1 MKWKELSRNDVVFYK
16 AIGILLIVTHNFMHW
31 LPGPKEME
39 FNFEPTSFFE
49 FLTFMVEQPERLIQV
64 LLSYLGHFGV
74 QIFIFISAYG
84 LTKKFLLGTPRY
96 QGFIFSRL
104 LSIYPSFLLAIFFWA
119 VVKAN
124 YDYGWLAPIKY
135 LYWNL
140 EGLIYKVTLLSNF
153 FEAQRLNLVGPWW
166 FISFIFQFYLVFPLM
181 FLVMRRFQSKG
192 LLLITCAAFVA
203 LYSTD
208 GTVAGVSLSYTV
220 IGHLP
225 EFCLGMYLASK
236 DQKPMSFGGGYFV
249 AAIAVFVLGNVRPEL
264 WYFTHLSFL
273 IVLLFLFNAI
283 VPKLSNVSLMGR
295 SLFFIGGLSMY
306 LFLVNGFLR
315 KPFVKY
321 AIADDT
327 WWSALR
333 YCVISLLLSIIV
345 AILLSKAE
353 TVVRWCSAWIL
364 SKLSPRRVHD

>member
-1 MKWKELSRNDVVFYK
+1 MNWKELSRTDVVFYK

-39 FNFEPTSFFE
+39 FNFEMGAFLE
-49 FLTFMVEQPERLIQV
+49 FGVFILEQPERLIQV

-84 LTKKFLLGTPRY
+84 LTKKFLLGEPAY
-96 QGFIFSRL
+96 KGFIFSRL
-104 LSIYPSFLLAIFFWA
+104 LSIYPSFLLAIFIWA
-119 VVKAN
+119 LVKAN

-140 EGLIYKVTLLSNF
+140 EGVIYKVTLLSNF
-153 FEAQRLNLVGPWW
+153 FESERLNLVGPWW
-166 FISFIFQFYLVFPLM
+166 FISFIFQFYLVFPLL
-181 FLVMRRFQSKG
+181 FLVLKRFGSSG
-192 LLLITCAAFVA
+192 LLILSVVAFAA
-203 LYSTD
+203 LYVSG

-236 DQKPMSFGGGYFV
+236 DYSPIRIHWAYFLV
-249 AAIAVFVLGNVRPEL
+249 SMVIFTSGNLFAEA

-273 IVLLFLFNAI
+273 VILLFVFNGI
-283 VPKLSNVSLMGR
+283 VPRLSEVSLMGR

-333 YCVISLLLSIIV
+333 YCVISLILSILV
-345 AILLSKAE
+345 AMLLSKAE
-353 TVVRWCSAWIL
+353 VMVRWLSARCL
-364 SKLSPRRVHD
+364 SLVFPRHTND

>member
-1 MKWKELSRNDVVFYK
+1 
-16 AIGILLIVTHNFMHW
+16 
-31 LPGPKEME
+31 
-39 FNFEPTSFFE
+39 
-49 FLTFMVEQPERLIQV
+49 
-64 LLSYLGHFGV
+64 
-74 QIFIFISAYG
+74 
-84 LTKKFLLGTPRY
+84 
-96 QGFIFSRL
+96 
-104 LSIYPSFLLAIFFWA
+104 
-119 VVKAN
+119 
-124 YDYGWLAPIKY
+124 
-135 LYWNL
+135 
-140 EGLIYKVTLLSNF
+140 
-153 FEAQRLNLVGPWW
+153 
-166 FISFIFQFYLVFPLM
+166 
-181 FLVMRRFQSKG
+181 
-192 LLLITCAAFVA
+192 
-203 LYSTD
+203 
-208 GTVAGVSLSYTV
+208 
-220 IGHLP
+220 
-225 EFCLGMYLASK
+225 
-236 DQKPMSFGGGYFV
+236 MSFGGGYFV
-249 AAIAVFVLGNVRPEL
+249 AAIAVFVFGNVRPEL

-364 SKLSPRRVHD
+364 SKLSPRRAHD